1 VHLVREGRYM
11 MRIGGVDPAAG
22 ATSGPLARLEKAIT
36 AAYFPSVSGVPA
48 ENPPPDSAE
57 IDWQLVATFV
67 RKHIDEVNVLDFDDC
82 DSKAAAMRRLRVLVA
97 AAASGERVVAR

>member
-1 VHLVREGRYM
+1 MPEQPVTLISGTRKGIGKYLVEYYVEKGHTV
-11 MRIGGVDPAAG
+11 IGCSR
-22 ATSGPLARLEKAIT
+22 T
-36 AAYFPSVSGVPA
+36 
-48 ENPPPDSAE
+48 E

-67 RKHIDEVNVLDFDDC
+67 RKHIDDVNVLDFDDC